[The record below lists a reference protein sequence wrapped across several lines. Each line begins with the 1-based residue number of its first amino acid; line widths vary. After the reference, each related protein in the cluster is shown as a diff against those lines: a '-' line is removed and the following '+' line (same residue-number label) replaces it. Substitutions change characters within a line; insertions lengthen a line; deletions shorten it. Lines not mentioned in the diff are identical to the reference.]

1 MSNLRLALIDE
12 GRWNV
17 RAPAPDLDPNAYEEA
32 LDRALL
38 ALREIERRYDWEKAA
53 IEETL
58 HPQPWKDWRL
68 EQLSK
73 RRRREREPLVQL
85 VCSLHHQATCLQ
97 MVSGLPLAAREAP
110 GDRPAPGHGRRAS

>member
-38 ALREIERRYDWEKAA
+38 ALREIE
-53 IEETL
+53 
-58 HPQPWKDWRL
+58 
-68 EQLSK
+68 
-73 RRRREREPLVQL
+73 
-85 VCSLHHQATCLQ
+85 
-97 MVSGLPLAAREAP
+97 
-110 GDRPAPGHGRRAS
+110 